1 MKNGPSPGGRK
12 REVPGGCATAG
23 GAVLGAR
30 SRTEYETPEGTDPE
44 EIPRRQ
50 SWNLLRGHAQ
60 NTKQAQLKDY

>member
-1 MKNGPSPGGRK
+1 MVRRPEGESVRCL
-12 REVPGGCATAG
+12 E
-23 GAVLGAR
+23 GAPPQVVQYEGAR